1 MSASCGPRIDDTDR
15 FALALTSGS
24 APVPADLRPFAGL
37 ALPEI
42 EVLPRSVNA
51 DTGAGR
57 ESDAKRLGRFALV
70 EDVDW
75 GGW

>member
-1 MSASCGPRIDDTDR
+1 M
-15 FALALTSGS
+15 
-24 APVPADLRPFAGL
+24 
-37 ALPEI
+37 PEI

-51 DTGAGR
+51 DTDAGR